1 MQLKLKVRVRDRKE
15 RDDAFGVLAVVIVRS
30 AVRIDSLEI
39 GVSRTYH

>member
-1 MQLKLKVRVRDRKE
+1 MQLKIRDRKE

-39 GVSRTYH
+39 GVSRTHH